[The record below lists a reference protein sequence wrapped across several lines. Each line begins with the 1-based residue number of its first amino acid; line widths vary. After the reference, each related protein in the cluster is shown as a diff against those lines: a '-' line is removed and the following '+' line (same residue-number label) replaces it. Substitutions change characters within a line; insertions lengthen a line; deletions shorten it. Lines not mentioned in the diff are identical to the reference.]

1 MLRCNHTII
10 ASRFQPHTRITWFLF
25 AVLICAV
32 SWIFFSTLSGH
43 LLDSHDIETFR
54 DHIAISE
61 DFSFFFS
68 PDRELALRPAD
79 TLFKWLVFLIWGN
92 EPTWYH
98 WLCVGIHGLNALLLA
113 SLFRNFGLSLELSMM
128 AGLLF
133 LINVGHY
140 EVIHWITALS
150 YSMAMSCGFAA
161 LIVYVRFLAAR
172 QTSQYLAFCGFLITG
187 LMFHPAIASLW
198 LLALQWSWRNG
209 VRTMTALRWLIPPV
223 LLFACLLVLILPT
236 EPRQTNFLES
246 MQIRGS
252 LETIEIILGAG
263 RICLW
268 LLSRLV
274 TTAHWL
280 PLSMYELAP
289 WELWLGASILSCL
302 AILIWKNSPVGSL
315 AAFWILF
322 SVLPFLLLAEK
333 VFLAYLPAG
342 PPRYLFIASAGV
354 SLLLAWIITVASNF
368 FSSGRYIKVVLLTAL
383 VFSSYFAMKK
393 AEALSLY
400 TSSRSYHIN
409 SDLKNA
415 AHQLRRAIERGRDV
429 LDQED
434 AQMRLCLLAM
444 GLDENSD
451 AVVDAA
457 LDQFPQ
463 NSTLRFYKLALESM
477 SADSMKNRLAVGQIE
492 AASTDPY
499 ILQASFRKVMAQ
511 AYHHLGLG
519 FDTRDDFGGA
529 VVAYRRALIF
539 SPEQQNIAKRLT
551 MSLSRLASTN
561 KR

>member
-1 MLRCNHTII
+1 M
-10 ASRFQPHTRITWFLF
+10 
-25 AVLICAV
+25 VY
-32 SWIFFSTLSGH
+32 
-43 LLDSHDIETFR
+43 
-54 DHIAISE
+54 
-61 DFSFFFS
+61 
-68 PDRELALRPAD
+68 
-79 TLFKWLVFLIWGN
+79 LIWGN

-113 SLFRNFGLSLELSMM
+113 YLFRNFGLSLELSMM

-150 YSMAMSCGFAA
+150 YSMAVSCGCAA
-161 LIVYVRFLAAR
+161 LIFYVRFLAAR
-172 QTSQYLAFCGFLITG
+172 RMSQYLAFCGFLITG

-209 VRTMTALRWLIPPV
+209 VRTTTTLRQLMPPV
-223 LLFACLLVLILPT
+223 LFFACLLVLILPA

-246 MQIRGS
+246 MQIRGR
-252 LETIEIILGAG
+252 LETIEVIMGAG
-263 RICLW
+263 RVLLW
-268 LLSRLV
+268 LLSRVV

-280 PLSMYELAP
+280 PLPMYKLAP

-302 AILIWKNSPVGSL
+302 AVLIWKNSPVGSL

-342 PPRYLFIASAGV
+342 PPRYLYTASAGI
-354 SLLLAWIITVASNF
+354 SLLFAWLINVASRC
-368 FSSGRYIKVVLLTAL
+368 FSKSGRYIKVGLLATIA
-383 VFSSYFAMKK
+383 FSSYFSLKK

-400 TSSRSYHIN
+400 TSGRSYHIN

-415 AHQLRRAIERGRDV
+415 AQQLRRAIDRGRDV

-434 AQMRLCLLAM
+434 VQMRLCLLAM
-444 GLDENSD
+444 GLGEDSD

-463 NSTLRFYKLALESM
+463 NSTLRFYKLAVESM
-477 SADSMKNRLAVGQIE
+477 GTDSTKKSLAVGQIE
-492 AASTDPY
+492 AASTNPH
-499 ILQASFRKVMAQ
+499 ILEESFRSVMAQ
-511 AYHHLGLG
+511 AYLHIGLG
-519 FDTRDDFGGA
+519 FHTRGDFGGA
-529 VVAYRRALIF
+529 VIAYRRALIF
-539 SPEQQNIAKRLT
+539 SPEQQNIAKRLRV
-551 MSLSRLASTN
+551 SLSRMASTSN
-561 KR
+561 R